1 MEGEGPAPPLLT
13 RVSTY
18 LLIKL
23 YEVRLKLLWEVTAS
37 KMVLVHSLA
46 VALVLLGLALG
57 DLCDG
62 GGLPRHLIEG
72 HRRILSVSNLF

>member
-1 MEGEGPAPPLLT
+1 MGGGTRPRILS

-23 YEVRLKLLWEVTAS
+23 YEVRLELLWEVTAS
-37 KMVLVHSLA
+37 KMVLIHSLA
-46 VALVLLGLALG
+46 VALVLFGLALG

-72 HRRILSVSNLF
+72 PRRILSVSNLF

>member
-1 MEGEGPAPPLLT
+1 MEGEGPAPLLT

-23 YEVRLKLLWEVTAS
+23 YEVRLELLWEVTAS

-46 VALVLLGLALG
+46 VALVLLCLALG

-62 GGLPRHLIEG
+62 GGLSGHLIEG

>member
-1 MEGEGPAPPLLT
+1 MGGGTCARFLS

-23 YEVRLKLLWEVTAS
+23 YEVRLELLWEVTAS
-37 KMVLVHSLA
+37 KMVLIHSLA